1 MLFVFLEKNSILS
14 KRNDHLHAMTYHCH
28 LSSEKLCKHI
38 HKRQNTGCQIYAV
51 NFLCIMYLFCFHF
64 SYGGTHHTFSYYF
77 RLQCAILKQLKMLL
91 MLLLQQ
97 CFLGYRFVFSLLFS
111 SFTMTMM
118 LQCGT
123 FDVLCFIRYECAG
136 SGLCFLAVCQY
147 LCSNI
152 YVYTVKLLQL
162 ANIYV
167 FFSI

>member
-1 MLFVFLEKNSILS
+1 
-14 KRNDHLHAMTYHCH
+14 
-28 LSSEKLCKHI
+28 
-38 HKRQNTGCQIYAV
+38 
-51 NFLCIMYLFCFHF
+51 MYLFCFHF

-77 RLQCAILKQLKMLL
+77 RLQCAILKQLRMLL

-167 FFSI
+167 FFSIWLGFKSGIVGWGSDKGNKHGKWQKFAWSADLDVWIHRDR

>member
-1 MLFVFLEKNSILS
+1 
-14 KRNDHLHAMTYHCH
+14 
-28 LSSEKLCKHI
+28 
-38 HKRQNTGCQIYAV
+38 
-51 NFLCIMYLFCFHF
+51 MYLFCFHF

-152 YVYTVKLLQL
+152 YVYPVKLLQL

-167 FFSI
+167 FFSIWLGFKSGIVGWGSDKGNKHGKWQKFAWSADLDVWIHRDR

>member
-1 MLFVFLEKNSILS
+1 
-14 KRNDHLHAMTYHCH
+14 
-28 LSSEKLCKHI
+28 
-38 HKRQNTGCQIYAV
+38 
-51 NFLCIMYLFCFHF
+51 MYLFCFHF

-167 FFSI
+167 FFSIWLGFKSGIVGWGSDKGNKRGKWQKFAWSADLDVWIHRDK